1 MHNKAFRLVFFKPT
15 IQVNNKQFFYI
26 ELDIIFQQV
35 ALKRFFD
42 YLLQQFV
49 LNVSTILFA
58 CVNTDSET
66 PSEPEHSLC

>member
-49 LNVSTILFA
+49 LKDVAVEIALF
-58 CVNTDSET
+58 N
-66 PSEPEHSLC
+66 PNGK